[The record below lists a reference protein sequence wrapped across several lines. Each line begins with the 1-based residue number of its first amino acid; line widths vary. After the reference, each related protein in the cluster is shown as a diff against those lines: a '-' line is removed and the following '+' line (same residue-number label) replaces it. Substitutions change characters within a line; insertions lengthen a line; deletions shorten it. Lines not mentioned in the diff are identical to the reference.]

1 MEGRP
6 AAAHAH
12 GCRPRQNEAP
22 LTGCSGGTKGS
33 ERRQLPGARTL
44 AGPRRQRM
52 RALARSG
59 ASAATALAG
68 AEPTDR
74 RQRGLVRL
82 RSGGRE
88 SGLLRR
94 PSATDGNGR
103 GGVFSVDFWGI
114 RYRYLRRVARAVAGS
129 DASDWVRRC
138 SAVTS
143 ATPPVHAGQCW
154 PTGDLLVLLAGCG
167 SKSCQYH
174 GSRQAIPHGLQ
185 LPGEL
190 PMPPARR
197 AITLARSQM
206 RAPAFLCRRRADA
219 TTFSASTSCP
229 LRYAAMIPRS
239 QQSLPPRVS
248 RRA

>member
-1 MEGRP
+1 MYYREVP
-6 AAAHAH
+6 
-12 GCRPRQNEAP
+12 
-22 LTGCSGGTKGS
+22 GTTVKYPS
-33 ERRQLPGARTL
+33 ERPYMGSSVQGSYSRNSYTECQNT
-44 AGPRRQRM
+44 RR
-52 RALARSG
+52 
-59 ASAATALAG
+59 
-68 AEPTDR
+68 
-74 RQRGLVRL
+74 
-82 RSGGRE
+82 RE
-88 SGLLRR
+88 SRDVAPR
-94 PSATDGNGR
+94 AWR
-103 GGVFSVDFWGI
+103 I
-114 RYRYLRRVARAVAGS
+114 RRVARAVAGS

-167 SKSCQYH
+167 SKSCQYR